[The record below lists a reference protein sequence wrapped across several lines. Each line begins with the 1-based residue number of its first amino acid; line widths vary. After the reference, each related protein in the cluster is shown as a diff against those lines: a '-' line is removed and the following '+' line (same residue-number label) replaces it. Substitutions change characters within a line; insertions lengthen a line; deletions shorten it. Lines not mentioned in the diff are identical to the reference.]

1 MARRECREA
10 LRQVY
15 FKDEIE
21 VLLDELKEGK
31 VKGLSCQFLQ
41 GYHHDTP
48 VEIDRILHEARPL
61 RRNDMQK
68 INAKPVVYNGCEFR
82 STIKV
87 S

>member
-1 MARRECREA
+1 MM
-10 LRQVY
+10 
-15 FKDEIE
+15 IP
-21 VLLDELKEGK
+21 
-31 VKGLSCQFLQ
+31 
-41 GYHHDTP
+41 P